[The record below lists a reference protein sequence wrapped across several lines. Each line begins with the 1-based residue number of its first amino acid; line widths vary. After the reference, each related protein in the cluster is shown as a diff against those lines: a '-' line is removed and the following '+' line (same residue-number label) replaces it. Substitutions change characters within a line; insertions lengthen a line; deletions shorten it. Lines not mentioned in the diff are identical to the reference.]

1 MPEQIVKDAIFAAFD
16 IDLYKGRDCL
26 WQPTKGVVNGDAVV
40 LPVTPNSLSEM
51 NSVRPKEQLVVDPR
65 KSLAQMACVQPGD
78 RAQQLAE
85 RIRQHRA
92 ERHGVV
98 VTMNDSAG
106 VVLLETL
113 FKRPVVRQTE
123 REQGTGRLHGI
134 ERGRRI
140 RRHLDF
146 RCVPAFHKPRGE
158 DPRAEWDRR
167 SLTGLSRMI

>member
-1 MPEQIVKDAIFAAFD
+1 VPEQIVKDAIFAAFD
-16 IDLYKGRDCL
+16 IDLYKGRDCR

-51 NSVRPKEQLVVDPR
+51 NPVRPKEQLVVDPR

-92 ERHGVV
+92 KRHGVV

-134 ERGRRI
+134 EWDDVSAVIWTSDAYQRFTSHGAKI
-140 RRHLDF
+140 RELNGIAD
-146 RCVPAFHKPRGE
+146 
-158 DPRAEWDRR
+158 
-167 SLTGLSRMI
+167 L